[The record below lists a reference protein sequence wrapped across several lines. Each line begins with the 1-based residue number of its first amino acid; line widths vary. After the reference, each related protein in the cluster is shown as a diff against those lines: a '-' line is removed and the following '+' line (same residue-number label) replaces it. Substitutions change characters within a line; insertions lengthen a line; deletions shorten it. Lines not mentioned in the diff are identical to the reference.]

1 MNIKKSKELIRC
13 KYCGFVREN
22 KIMSNRF
29 CTAYECGN
37 FESPYYKSLLNVDPM
52 GNKLHR
58 ISWQGCIYGERRLVK

>member
-1 MNIKKSKELIRC
+1 MNIKKSKELVRC
-13 KYCGFVREN
+13 KYCGFVRED

-29 CTAYECGN
+29 WTAYECGN

-58 ISWQGCIYGERRLVK
+58 IAWQGCIYGERRRAK